1 MMAWSRFGFSVAV
14 VWTASLLV
22 APTSSDRNETSG
34 SISENGGGNDCKPWV
49 LSGLLDAVRR
59 YLPHETGAT
68 AHRTEINGYI
78 VYTISMTVKNPS
90 EETEDEFQIKF
101 ASRKVRDQFH
111 WTYGKEI
118 FNKVGHEYKEQLID
132 PLARDGDT
140 HPLWPADDL
149 SDEGWVTCNDIGQGQ
164 GMISL
169 LEIGKG
175 KFKLQCLRTYERHV
189 IFTMSCQIIE
199 ADIEAQKVVHDFGNI
214 FD

>member
-1 MMAWSRFGFSVAV
+1 
-14 VWTASLLV
+14 LV
-22 APTSSDRNETSG
+22 APTSSDRKETSG
-34 SISENGGGNDCKPWV
+34 SISENGGGNDCKPRV
-49 LSGLLDAVRR
+49 LSGLLDALRR
-59 YLPHETGAT
+59 HLPLRTGAT
-68 AHRTEINGYI
+68 EDRTEINGYF
-78 VYTISMTVKNPS
+78 VDTISMTVKNPS
-90 EETEDEFQIKF
+90 EETEGEFQIKF
-101 ASRKVRDQFH
+101 ASKKGRVEFSLWFHGKV
-111 WTYGKEI
+111 I

-149 SDEGWVTCNDIGQGQ
+149 SDEGWATCNVIGQSQ
-164 GMISL
+164 YQ